1 LIDAFSA
8 PDWTLRDFPSITQL
22 LLSFPSD
29 PLLLR
34 KKVRLWQCV
43 HLTLL
48 AGHKTRDVTVTEEC
62 RELLSRLRTCM
73 SVAAAIASLQRV
85 FGAGID
91 PDGVYDATLSSLYFQ
106 AQLVKSFSPTTLSG
120 DLQVSMNEL
129 CDAALASEAMLDMDR
144 RRAALERCVACGSS
158 LLFDCNNSTHLSS
171 QSSDCNNSTHLSSQC
186 SRCGLTTERCCFSL
200 RVITWSPEA
209 FPLELSPI
217 IDNRQQDRN
226 HRSTTSSDSS
236 ATVLSCPVCGAVTSV
251 ALLRDFHRM
260 RYVGCET
267 SNNTVALCPFC
278 TVWMLP
284 I

>member
-1 LIDAFSA
+1 MWAL
-8 PDWTLRDFPSITQL
+8 
-22 LLSFPSD
+22 
-29 PLLLR
+29 
-34 KKVRLWQCV
+34 
-43 HLTLL
+43 H
-48 AGHKTRDVTVTEEC
+48 
-62 RELLSRLRTCM
+62 SRL
-73 SVAAAIASLQRV
+73 

-91 PDGVYDATLSSLYFQ
+91 PDGVYDGTMSSLYFQ

-129 CDAALASEAMLDMDR
+129 CDAALASEAMRDMDR
-144 RRAALERCVACGSS
+144 RRSALEHCAACGSS
-158 LLFDCNNSTHLSS
+158 LLFDCNNSTHSS
-171 QSSDCNNSTHLSSQC
+171 SHC
-186 SRCGLTTERCCFSL
+186 SGCGLTTERCCFSL

-217 IDNRQQDRN
+217 IDSSQQDYN

-260 RYVGCET
+260 RYVGWET